1 MSFHERMSKS
11 ILSSSYKAVRS
22 FLITLLVVNQ
32 SGINFNAATESS
44 VASSEILW
52 VIRTIY

>member
-1 MSFHERMSKS
+1 MSIHERMSKS